1 MPELNSQQQF
11 DNIVNKYL
19 ENVARIGDGV
29 PEFEI
34 RFGTRGIKPI
44 SKIDFDNVIQK
55 LKSSGFELLNV
66 NAYSL
71 KMWSDYLNKKTG
83 KTQQSTVR
91 VELNGIHQIQQYC
104 QSNSLQKLAVDFT
117 QKNYAI
123 VGDNPIYPVDI
134 DDFNLRAS
142 FQTEKKIPSHG
153 AFAESIISSWT
164 CLLYTSPSPRD

>member
-19 ENVARIGDGV
+19 ENVARLSDGV

-34 RFGTRGIKPI
+34 RFGTRGIRPI

-55 LKSSGFELLNV
+55 LKSSGFELTDV
-66 NAYSL
+66 NAYTL
-71 KMWSDYLNKKTG
+71 KMQSEFLDKKTG
-83 KTQQSTVR
+83 QTKQSNVR

-104 QSNSLQKLAVDFT
+104 ETNSLDKTFPTFT
-117 QKNYAI
+117 QKQYAK
-123 VGDNPIYPVDI
+123 VDGNPVYPVDI

-142 FQTEKKIPSHG
+142 FQTEKR
-153 AFAESIISSWT
+153 
-164 CLLYTSPSPRD
+164 CLLMVRLLKASCLLGPIAEKHHSAI